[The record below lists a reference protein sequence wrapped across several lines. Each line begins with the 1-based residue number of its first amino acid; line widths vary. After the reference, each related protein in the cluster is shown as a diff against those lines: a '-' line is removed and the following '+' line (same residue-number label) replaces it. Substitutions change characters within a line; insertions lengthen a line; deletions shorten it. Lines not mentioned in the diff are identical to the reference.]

1 MKQIK
6 ISSYQVIKT
15 SLFCSSQA
23 RNQEFFRAG
32 EFSRNLSLLINIQ
45 LQHEKEM
52 PRRKKNL
59 RFFCMETLKNCILNE
74 KFYPQMTTIRAFFP
88 QIRALFSN
96 FRKRAGETFPPS
108 PSSQAPVIRILSEL
122 HKYSNETFQKTKL
135 CKEKKVTSNEQK
147 TTYKE
152 Q

>member
-1 MKQIK
+1 MYLPDRKHDHFMKQIK

-52 PRRKKNL
+52 PRRE
-59 RFFCMETLKNCILNE
+59 RISGFFAWKLLK
-74 KFYPQMTTIRAFFP
+74 TAF
-88 QIRALFSN
+88 
-96 FRKRAGETFPPS
+96 
-108 PSSQAPVIRILSEL
+108 
-122 HKYSNETFQKTKL
+122 
-135 CKEKKVTSNEQK
+135 
-147 TTYKE
+147 
-152 Q
+152 